1 LIFDRTVARL
11 IVPVALIAACDA
23 PPTAPSSSTLR
34 ATRTSAHFLFE
45 YPETD
50 AAAIATIAS
59 VVEAE
64 YARVLADLGVD
75 RMPQVRV
82 TFYASHGALEAA
94 TRDVA
99 GVIPALAAGL
109 VTSESAIHMM
119 SPGAAGWGP
128 VDRVAVDVVHEF
140 AHCASL
146 HLNPR
151 IANNPRW
158 LWESVAVYEA
168 GQRVD
173 LRTVPYMAALAPPPF
188 DTLNGFDNT
197 RVYEVGYSI
206 AEFIVSRWGQPAL
219 ARLVAANGD
228 TAAVL
233 GVPLG
238 DFQTEWFAFVRSRYQ
253 L

>member
-1 LIFDRTVARL
+1 MSARRVMCGAVAGVL
-11 IVPVALIAACDA
+11 LVACAH
-23 PPTAPSSSTLR
+23 APSAPSPAQLQTRSTD
-34 ATRTSAHFLFE
+34 HFVFQ
-45 YPETD
+45 YPAGD
-50 AAAIATIAS
+50 AAAIETIAS
-59 VVEAE
+59 VAEGE
-64 YARVLADLGVD
+64 YARVIRDLGVD
-75 RMPQVRV
+75 AMPQVRV
-82 TFYASHGALEAA
+82 TFYVDHGSLEAA

-99 GVIPALAAGL
+99 GVIPALASGL

-119 SPGAAGWGP
+119 SPNAPGWGP
-128 VDRVAVDVVHEF
+128 VDLVAVNVVHEF
-140 AHCASL
+140 AHCVSL

-173 LRTVPYMAALAPPPF
+173 LRTLPYMTALAPPPF
-188 DTLNGFDNT
+188 DSLNTFDNT

-206 AEFIVSRWGQPAL
+206 AEFVVSRWGQTAL
-219 ARLVAANGD
+219 IRLVTSNAD

-233 GVPLG
+233 GTSLG
-238 DFQTEWFAFVRSRYQ
+238 DFQRDWFTFVRDRYH

>member
-23 PPTAPSSSTLR
+23 PPSSPSSSTPR
-34 ATRTSAHFLFE
+34 STRTTAHFLLE

-50 AAAIATIAS
+50 AAAITTIAAA
-59 VVEAE
+59 VEGE

-82 TFYASHGALEAA
+82 TFYADHAALEAA
-94 TRDVA
+94 TRDTA
-99 GVIPALAAGL
+99 GVVPAWASGL

-119 SPGAAGWGP
+119 SPGSPGWGP
-128 VDRVAVDVVHEF
+128 ADRVAVNAVHEF
-140 AHCASL
+140 AHCVSL

-173 LRTVPYMAALAPPPF
+173 LRTVSYMAALTPPPF
-188 DTLNGFDNT
+188 DTLNGFDNA
-197 RVYEVGYSI
+197 RIYDVGYSI

-219 ARLVAANGD
+219 ARLIAANGD
-228 TAAVL
+228 TATVL

-238 DFQTEWFAFVRSRYQ
+238 TFQAEWFAFARARYQ